1 MRFDLTLALTDKP
14 GQLFKTLEPIANN
27 GGNIISI
34 IHERDKHADGYVPV
48 SLVVDFPSNFS
59 LKKAISKLKDIG
71 IAIIKS
77 KEIVDTVKLTFIM
90 IGSLDLKKILKK
102 SNGEVII
109 KGYEVS
115 APSSEE
121 VCLKLEIEVPTSS
134 INSVLDDLKKVSK
147 KEKTILISSI

>member
-1 MRFDLTLALTDKP
+1 LRFDLTLALTDKP
-14 GQLFKTLEPIANN
+14 GQLLKTLKPIANN

-48 SLVVDFPSNFS
+48 SLVVDFPSNLN
-59 LKKAISKLKDIG
+59 LKKAINRLKDIG

-77 KEIVDTVKLTFIM
+77 KEIIETVKLTFMM
-90 IGSLDLKKILKK
+90 IGSLDLKKIIKE

-115 APSSEE
+115 TPPSEE
-121 VCLKLEIEVPTSS
+121 ACLKLELEVPTDS
-134 INSVLDDLKKVSK
+134 INKVLDNLKKVSK
-147 KEKTILISSI
+147 IEKTVLISSI